1 MFRATFLLFVVSL
14 SISHAWSA
22 DFSEPAA
29 LPADR
34 YAAMREK
41 SPFALATASV
51 PIASTGS
58 FAANWYLGAIGR
70 LGDTDFVTIKSRDLS
85 VQFTL
90 FGHEPN
96 PEHRVSISSVNWSDT
111 VGESSVILQKGTETA
126 KLEFNQSL
134 LRAPAPAACGA
145 HLRSSAR
152 FRSHP
157 CRPREHPGHR
167 PQPGRS
173 PIPNGRAQSD
183 HDPETSP
190 DHRPAQVADRSAE
203 STV

>member
-1 MFRATFLLFVVSL
+1 
-14 SISHAWSA
+14 
-22 DFSEPAA
+22 
-29 LPADR
+29 
-34 YAAMREK
+34 MREK

-134 LRAPAPAACGA
+134 LRAPAPAAA
-145 HLRSSAR
+145 KPPSPAVRTSAVPPD
-152 FRSHP
+152 SGP
-157 CRPREHPGHR
+157 TLAAQGNTPV
-167 PQPGRS
+167 
-173 PIPNGRAQSD
+173 IVPNQ
-183 HDPETSP
+183 
-190 DHRPAQVADRSAE
+190 ADRPFPTAARNP
-203 STV
+203 TTIQRRVQIIAQPR